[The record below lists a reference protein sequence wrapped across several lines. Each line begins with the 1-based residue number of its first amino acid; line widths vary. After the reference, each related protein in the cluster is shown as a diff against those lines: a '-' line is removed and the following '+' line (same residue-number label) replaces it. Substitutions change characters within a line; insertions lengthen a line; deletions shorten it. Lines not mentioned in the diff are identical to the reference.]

1 MSEETVAGDER
12 MAKQLPD
19 PQGFKLLCAL
29 PEIEETFGDT
39 GILKSDSTRG
49 VEELT
54 TVVLF
59 VLKMGP
65 DAYKDPVKFPSGPYC
80 KVGDFVLMR
89 PYSGTRVKIHGK
101 EFRLVNDDSIE
112 AVVEDPRGL
121 SRA

>member
-29 PEIEETFGDT
+29 PEIEETFGNT

-101 EFRLVNDDSIE
+101 EFRLCNDDAIE

>member
-101 EFRLVNDDSIE
+101 EFRLCNDDAIE